1 MNLRVSEY
9 LAPVSRLLDA
19 LVHPEVA
26 TNRREF
32 GRHRAF
38 ILANLSGGVTAL
50 ALLPLAL
57 ALLGPITLPLI
68 LVAAWLIGQLPIA
81 MYLSRSGS
89 FAGAH
94 LASALLFSAF
104 IGTLSA
110 LTGGVH
116 SFALVWLA
124 IAPLEAALS
133 GRRKVIV
140 IAATASVAIVIA
152 LAVAGS
158 QALPQFTLP
167 LGAPGGDMP
176 LVVSTVAALIYAVV
190 LALRIDWDHR
200 HGLALLDERE
210 AKYRL
215 VAENV
220 TDVITLHRWDG
231 EVLFT
236 TPSIQAVLG
245 ISRAS
250 AAGGGLFQRVH
261 VADRP
266 AYLKAISDAR
276 NQGTPSTIEFRFRRG
291 GSDEGR
297 PDYIWLEMN
306 ARIVDQALP
315 GVAADC
321 NGGQIVAVLRDV
333 SDRKANEIAL
343 GEARVQAEAAS
354 DAKTRFLANVSHE
367 LRTPLNAIIGFS
379 DLLRHSPGLMQNTGK
394 GMEYIDLI
402 HDSGRH
408 LLQVVNDILDMSKIE
423 TGNFDLFV
431 EPFDVS
437 QCVESCR
444 RMIEGE
450 AGKRGVV
457 LVADLPSAL
466 GEFPADRRACKQ
478 IVLNLLSN
486 AVKFSEKGGEVCVS
500 ARLERDDLVI
510 RVRDTGIGIAEADV
524 KMLGMPFFQ
533 ANAGYNR
540 SHEGTGLGLSVVKGL
555 AELHGGTVLFDSRL
569 GAGTTVTV
577 RLPRPVETVN
587 GQQRREDLPAA
598 PVSARKIA

>member
-26 TNRREF
+26 IDRREF

-38 ILANLSGGVTAL
+38 ILANLAGGLMAL

-104 IGTLSA
+104 IGALAA

-133 GRRKVIV
+133 GQRKVIV
-140 IAATASVAIVIA
+140 IAASASMAIVVA
-152 LAVAGS
+152 LALAGS
-158 QALPQFTLP
+158 QALPQFVLP
-167 LGAPGGDMP
+167 EGRLGADMP
-176 LVVSTVAALIYAVV
+176 LVVSTISALIYAVI
-190 LALRIDWDHR
+190 LALRVDWDHR
-200 HGLALLDERE
+200 HGRALLDERE

-220 TDVITLHRWDG
+220 TDVITLHGFDG
-231 EVLFT
+231 EVLFS

-276 NQGTPSTIEFRFRRG
+276 SQGAHSSIEFRFRRG
-291 GSDEGR
+291 GVNDGR

-306 ARIVDQALP
+306 ARVVEQAIP
-315 GVAADC
+315 GVVGA
-321 NGGQIVAVLRDV
+321 NGGGEIVAVLRDV
-333 SDRKANEIAL
+333 SDRKAHEIAL
-343 GEARVQAEAAS
+343 GEARVLAEAAS

-379 DLLRHSPGLMQNTGK
+379 DLLRHSPNLMQHPEK
-394 GMEYIDLI
+394 GLEYIDLI

-431 EPFDVS
+431 EFFDVT
-437 QCVESCR
+437 QCVESCC
-444 RMIEGE
+444 RMIQGE
-450 AGKRGVV
+450 ADKRGVA
-457 LVADLPSAL
+457 LVSDLPPAF

-486 AVKFSEKGGEVCVS
+486 AVKFSESGGQVAVS
-500 ARLERDDLVI
+500 IRLERDDLVI
-510 RVRDTGIGIAEADV
+510 RVRDSGIGIAEADV
-524 KMLGMPFFQ
+524 KRLGMPFFQ

-555 AELHGGTVLFDSRL
+555 AELHGGKVLFDSRL
-569 GAGTTVTV
+569 GKGTTVTV
-577 RLPRPVETVN
+577 RLPRPGEAPGGT
-587 GQQRREDLPAA
+587 RRQDALQPALE
-598 PVSARKIA
+598 PTRKIA